1 MINDP
6 DTSPVTL
13 LRLNSSEASE
23 ALEHISHEENE
34 VIKEKAAEAEVTS
47 KTAPPKLDRERKSNL
62 TYGIAS
68 PDKLE
73 YINKLLYASYHP
85 DEPITK
91 ALNLFQGPNSIPD
104 ADNRVGIM
112 VRKNLSL

>member
-1 MINDP
+1 MTRYP
-6 DTSPVTL
+6 LTL
-13 LRLNSSEASE
+13 LLLNFSEASE
-23 ALEHISHEENE
+23 ALEHISHEENQ
-34 VIKEKAAEAEVTS
+34 VMKEKAAEATS
-47 KTAPPKLDRERKSNL
+47 KMAPPKLDRERNSNL

-73 YINKLLYASYHP
+73 YINRLLYASYHP

-91 ALNLFQGPNSIPD
+91 ALNLFQGPQSIPD